1 MKSYIFHHNDDD
13 GKCAAFLVKQYLVN
27 PMEPLT
33 PESFIEYNYTAN
45 LEKKTP
51 EFEEGDMVYIV
62 DLSFDPSI
70 LTLIRTCIDKNVKV
84 IHIDHHHTGIE
95 MYNTYKNELAE
106 SGKYTAFMREGISG
120 TMLTWIY
127 ANVFND
133 DDRLDPMSAM
143 FDFDDD
149 DLRKTCC
156 RVNDKGIPITKDG
169 EAIMSDR
176 SIERIPDVV
185 RMIDDN
191 DIWKHKI
198 QDTKF
203 FTAGFQ
209 LTRDKHPLN
218 HIWVELLDE
227 GDVRQ
232 KNDILMSILNNGVT
246 VVGYRGAL
254 DAKNLANGFFV
265 TINGIQVAC
274 LNAMDGNSS
283 IFQEIYDNCDAV
295 CKYSFDGAK
304 YFYTF
309 YSRENGGA
317 DVSEIVKFLER
328 TYKDL
333 CTFISGGG
341 HVHAAGC
348 QFKKN
353 FIDQL
358 IIDKA
363 GYIQKRKDIKID
375 SMVAAEQKAIK
386 ERERLLREEQE
397 KVAAL
402 RAKYEAQMNDE
413 EDYGF

>member
-1 MKSYIFHHNDDD
+1 MKSYVFHHNDDD
-13 GKCAAFLVKQYLVN
+13 GKCAAFLVKQYLIN

-33 PESFIEYNYTAN
+33 PENFIEYNYQAN
-45 LEKKTP
+45 LDKKIP
-51 EFEEGDMVYIV
+51 AFEEGDMVYIV
-62 DLSFDPSI
+62 DLSLDPST
-70 LTLIRTCIDKNVKV
+70 LDLIRKCAELKVKV
-84 IHIDHHHTGIE
+84 LHIDHHHTGIE
-95 MYNTYKNELAE
+95 MYNTYKSELE
-106 SGKYTAFMREGISG
+106 GYGNYTCLLKEGISG

-127 ANVFND
+127 ANVFNEAD
-133 DDRLDPMSAM
+133 KLDPMNAK

-149 DLRKTCC
+149 DVRRTCC
-156 RVNDKGIPITKDG
+156 RIDNNGNPINKDN
-169 EAIMSDR
+169 EPIMSDKT
-176 SIERIPDVV
+176 IERIPDVV

-283 IFQEIYDNCDAV
+283 IFQEIYDNCAAV

-317 DVSEIVKFLER
+317 DVSEIIKFLER

-333 CTFISGGG
+333 CGFISGGG

-363 GYIQKRKDIKID
+363 GYVQKRKDIKLD
-375 SMVAAEQKAIK
+375 TLVAAEQKAIK
-386 ERERLLREEQE
+386 ERERMLREEQE
-397 KVAAL
+397 RVAAL

-413 EDYGF
+413 EDYGI